1 MQRSSNIAAI
11 SKAFGKLDIKYSPDR
26 TPQCQALGFLLL
38 KLFECHDRP
47 KVHPE
52 KSFRHYRENR
62 NDKNRT
68 WRSCHSI
75 LVSLYRCAV
84 SIFEAPF
91 LPSLPPHSEIVL
103 GKNAIAAMSCG
114 TNNSPTMSVTTPFSV
129 RTRASRSIWLGKQ
142 KDLSST
148 VSLGRR
154 SVFGRIEA
162 AWAWLPTRA

>member
-1 MQRSSNIAAI
+1 
-11 SKAFGKLDIKYSPDR
+11 
-26 TPQCQALGFLLL
+26 
-38 KLFECHDRP
+38 
-47 KVHPE
+47 
-52 KSFRHYRENR
+52 
-62 NDKNRT
+62 
-68 WRSCHSI
+68 
-75 LVSLYRCAV
+75 
-84 SIFEAPF
+84 
-91 LPSLPPHSEIVL
+91 VL